1 MAVSI
6 LLQTLVDLRASFK
19 MASTVEKMM
28 VNAVLCWP
36 CSLARVIS
44 VHQGD
49 DEPLKRPSD
58 LIPSCRVLYDVN
70 DSRARIIGVSI
81 SNPPRRQN
89 HRLRD
94 TAPSSIT
101 EIVFLTMS
109 MRIQIL
115 LL

>member
-44 VHQGD
+44 IYQGD
-49 DEPLKRPSD
+49 DEPLQRFSD
-58 LIPSCRVLYDVN
+58 LFHSCEVLYNVN
-70 DSRARIIGVSI
+70 DSCARIIDVPFLVS
-81 SNPPRRQN
+81 STN
-89 HRLRD
+89 
-94 TAPSSIT
+94 AKS
-101 EIVFLTMS
+101 
-109 MRIQIL
+109 
-115 LL
+115 